1 MLTCKTDTVISDFCC
16 VSLRKSNPPLII
28 SVAMR
33 VLVMLIAISSS
44 DAFCPPMLL
53 AKRSAVVAS
62 CARSEVLAMLAGRN
76 NGGTATRREV
86 VSGDSLYKSFVKSG
100 GGEALLA
107 VIAAS
112 IAAYGGT
119 RRDALKD
126 EVLALDTSSTISAT
140 PHVPLVVL
148 SPSGANRR
156 VGCEVTAPIVAL
168 PDKVDY
174 IWLKDVDS
182 GEVLAAKKVSSGGQ
196 QQAVLSLALEKGR
209 RAQPV
214 VHCSDGITI
223 GDQFIAAI

>member
-1 MLTCKTDTVISDFCC
+1 MLS
-16 VSLRKSNPPLII
+16 
-28 SVAMR
+28 
-33 VLVMLIAISSS
+33 IAIASS
-44 DAFCPPMLL
+44 DAFCPPVLL
-53 AKRSAVVAS
+53 AERSGVVAS
-62 CARSEVLAMLAGRN
+62 CSRSQALAMLAGRD
-76 NGGTATRREV
+76 NGSSSATRREV
-86 VSGDSLYKSFVKSG
+86 VSGDALYKSFVKSG

-126 EVLALDTSSTISAT
+126 EVLSLDISSAT
-140 PHVPLVVL
+140 SPTPHIPSVVL
-148 SPSGANRR
+148 SPSGANGR

-182 GEVLAAKKVSSGGQ
+182 GTILAAKKVSSGGQ